1 MRLLTATI
9 SNLSKC
15 NPNVREPTSFSNVK
29 FEKEID
35 SIDRF
40 DLEDIVVEGYDPH
53 PTIAKISV

>member
-1 MRLLTATI
+1 M
-9 SNLSKC
+9 SNSK
-15 NPNVREPTSFSNVK
+15 
-29 FEKEID
+29 KEID